1 MVLSNLMIHISSVYL
16 TLGKFF
22 LLSSEG
28 IFSGII
34 GVLLHLPGR
43 RLARVIKTV
52 LLGSIAR

>member
-1 MVLSNLMIHISSVYL
+1 MIHISSVYL